1 METGDELYP
10 RFSRR
15 CVIIARDN
23 RTLEKLSQRVR
34 EKSLSIP
41 PRNLRPIFS
50 SLSVLLY
57 SSKMIHAED
66 VFYVEER
73 V

>member
-1 METGDELYP
+1 MNCIHGFRGGALL
-10 RFSRR
+10 SRAT
-15 CVIIARDN
+15 I
-23 RTLEKLSQRVR
+23 EKLSQRVR

>member
-10 RFSRR
+10 RFFRGGALLSRAT
-15 CVIIARDN
+15 I
-23 RTLEKLSQRVR
+23 EKLSQRVR